1 MDVYAIRFISREK
14 SDIILYLYKNDLL
27 QVMYN
32 FDKS

>member
-14 SDIILYLYKNDLL
+14 NDIILYLYKNDLL